1 MAYITEFSI
10 EGLAGRDAPYAQK
23 LNRDVNVFFG
33 PNGSGKTT
41 LLKILHSAMSKDTS
55 ILPGLAFKSATITIY
70 SAARKNH
77 FTLTCSKDT
86 DRGPER
92 TAEGLPS
99 APTLFGDDTPVD
111 LSKPAWT
118 SRLPRSLREKLE
130 WGIVAPA
137 DDPDVA
143 NIRWS
148 HQYLPTARLYRE
160 IPGLERKT
168 SGRSEE
174 ELDKHYAAIMQRV
187 WRDYTADVNSSIR
200 EIQDRGLREIIR
212 NLLADVN
219 EAERAEEPF
228 EAHET
233 YQRVSRFLKRQQTLE
248 DVLGPEDQFVR
259 RYNEDSR
266 VRASVRA
273 IEGVE
278 RKIAS
283 VMRPQEKLRDLIQG
297 MFAGGKAVT
306 FGEKEIEISVKDK
319 EKIDLPSLSS
329 GEKHLLLICIQ
340 TLMAE
345 SNSLII
351 DEPELSMHIDW
362 QHKLVSS
369 LQQLNPAMQLIAA
382 THSPEIMADLPD
394 DKIFRL

>member
-1 MAYITEFSI
+1 MAYITEFTI
-10 EGLAGRDAPYAQK
+10 DGLAGRDAPYTQR

-41 LLKILHSAMSKDTS
+41 LLKILHSAMAKDTS
-55 ILPGLAFKSATITIY
+55 ILQDLAFRSASVTIY
-70 SAARKNH
+70 SAAYKR
-77 FTLTCSKDT
+77 TLTLSITKEAES
-86 DRGPER
+86 GPEQ
-92 TAEGLPS
+92 TAEAVPI
-99 APTLFGDDTPVD
+99 APTLFADAASVELTR
-111 LSKPAWT
+111 SAWT
-118 SRLPRSLREKLE
+118 EGVLSLREPQLV
-130 WGIVAPA
+130 WDVAPP
-137 DDPDVA
+137 DDEVLR
-143 NIRWS
+143 ITWS

-160 IPGLERKT
+160 IPGLTGKPK
-168 SGRSEE
+168 GRSEE

-187 WRDYTADVNSSIR
+187 WRDYTDDVNRSIR
-200 EIQDRGLREIIR
+200 TIQDRGFRDMIR
-212 NLLADVN
+212 NLLADIS
-219 EAERAEEPF
+219 ESEKAEEPF

-233 YQRVSRFLKRQQTLE
+233 YQRVSRFLERQRSLE

-266 VRASVRA
+266 VRASVRV

-278 RKIAS
+278 RKIANA
-283 VMRPQEKLRDLIQG
+283 MRPQEKLRDLIQQ
-297 MFAGGKAVT
+297 MFAGNKAVS
-306 FGEKEIEISVKDK
+306 FGEKEIAITIKDR

-340 TLMAE
+340 ALMAQ
-345 SNSLII
+345 SNSLLI
-351 DEPELSMHIDW
+351 DEPELSIHIDW
-362 QHKLVSS
+362 QHTLLSS